1 MGIVIET
8 GSGVSLFKKGDR
20 IVMPF
25 NVGDGRCWN
34 CEEVGTAFC
43 TGVNP
48 YGSFPLPYPYVPCQ
62 TDTHL
67 QPRASQAVHNG
78 YVAMGPYQG
87 GQARY
92 LRVPYADFT
101 YLTLPHGAE
110 YEADFILLAHVFS
123 TGWYRLV
130 LPGFKPSESG
140 SLNSFVRDLVMPIV
154 SILAAPLQ
162 RSVFRCRSS

>member
-48 YGSFPLPYPYVPCQ
+48 YGSFPFPYPYV
-62 TDTHL
+62 HARL
-67 QPRASQAVHNG
+67 ILISK
-78 YVAMGPYQG
+78 QG
-87 GQARY
+87 
-92 LRVPYADFT
+92 LRRRC
-101 YLTLPHGAE
+101 
-110 YEADFILLAHVFS
+110 IM
-123 TGWYRLV
+123 
-130 LPGFKPSESG
+130 
-140 SLNSFVRDLVMPIV
+140 VM
-154 SILAAPLQ
+154 
-162 RSVFRCRSS
+162 